1 MSNQF
6 VEWFAPFR
14 QRSRRFA
21 NEIVSFIDGS
31 AALIL
36 GHLRIRAD
44 RTSAVGQLFVRCDAT
59 IRCGASLQLHASFTV
74 PTLPRSY
81 RFRYLDGWREKE
93 TRRALCF
100 GWCFEKALAVF
111 FERRMPD

>member
-59 IRCGASLQLHASFTV
+59 IRCGAYLQLHASFTV
-74 PTLPRSY
+74 PTLP
-81 RFRYLDGWREKE
+81 KE
-93 TRRALCF
+93 LPLSVSGRLEGKGDAA
-100 GWCFEKALAVF
+100 GAVLRLVF
-111 FERRMPD
+111 